1 MGPTSPA
8 SSMEL
13 PCAASYTSWGPRAL
27 LGLKAAGG
35 RCSPL
40 PREHLPSVLAAWKAP
55 KPRTQGQHAHA
66 ALASA
71 SPAPRAGEG
80 VVFPLNMVSRARRSW
95 LSLNAVLEVDLAGSL
110 FNLAFTERAM
120 GCRCPS
126 RSLWHS
132 LSKQHMPA
140 NN

>member
-13 PCAASYTSWGPRAL
+13 PSAVSYTSWGPRAL

-40 PREHLPSVLAAWKAP
+40 PRELLPSVLAAWKAP
-55 KPRTQGQHAHA
+55 EPTTQGQHPQA

-71 SPAPRAGEG
+71 SPAPRAIEG
-80 VVFPLNMVSRARRSW
+80 VFFS
-95 LSLNAVLEVDLAGSL
+95 
-110 FNLAFTERAM
+110 
-120 GCRCPS
+120 
-126 RSLWHS
+126 
-132 LSKQHMPA
+132 
-140 NN
+140 